1 MKNIIKLKIALT
13 VMLWVMAGFA
23 PVTSMG
29 QPSVPG
35 LTEPGKA
42 FKEYQAEA
50 PPIKRI
56 VFEQTYSNG
65 KYGPGIVWAD
75 GAIQPGGFFIRHLTN
90 SPYTSGILVKGTSMD
105 KDWEY
110 FPENKVICFG
120 PPTVWSNANNTMNTP
135 MLGILQRVARLGL
148 FRPFPD
154 HDGFVWTSQTE
165 FKFSPP
171 DGDFVGSI
179 VRFDDHSRP
188 VELEYHSA
196 QKNSKFFERCL
207 VTYGYDSGQDFPPS
221 RFVVDLTTPDM
232 HSVTTNI
239 LHTLTLGLDEHAKRG
254 YSLQEFLPKDANI
267 TTVYCISNH
276 VRYDLLS
283 DGTLREYK
291 HNDPTQQTT
300 HSRRHTLLY
309 VIGALSMLG
318 VASLFYHQ
326 KRA

>member
-120 PPTVWSNANNTMNTP
+120 PP
-135 MLGILQRVARLGL
+135 RVGTIGESC
-148 FRPFPD
+148 FCI
-154 HDGFVWTSQTE
+154 S
-165 FKFSPP
+165 
-171 DGDFVGSI
+171 
-179 VRFDDHSRP
+179 SR
-188 VELEYHSA
+188 
-196 QKNSKFFERCL
+196 
-207 VTYGYDSGQDFPPS
+207 
-221 RFVVDLTTPDM
+221 
-232 HSVTTNI
+232 HSVRLSI
-239 LHTLTLGLDEHAKRG
+239 
-254 YSLQEFLPKDANI
+254 
-267 TTVYCISNH
+267 ISR
-276 VRYDLLS
+276 VLFIVLYRY
-283 DGTLREYK
+283 
-291 HNDPTQQTT
+291 
-300 HSRRHTLLY
+300 
-309 VIGALSMLG
+309 A
-318 VASLFYHQ
+318 
-326 KRA
+326 